1 MITTVLPVAIGGAI
15 GATAR
20 YLTGVVAVRV
30 MGPGFPWG
38 TMTVNIVGSF
48 LMGVIVICMAERSG
62 QRLSPFLVTG
72 ILGSY
77 TTFSSFSLD
86 ALEIYERGQIGIAA
100 VYVTASVLLSL
111 AAIFA
116 GLAVARNIL

>member
-1 MITTVLPVAIGGAI
+1 MITAVLPVAIGGAI
-15 GATAR
+15 GASAR
-20 YLTGVVAVRV
+20 YLTGLVAVRV

-38 TMTVNIVGSF
+38 TMTVNVVGSF
-48 LMGVIVICMAERSG
+48 LMGVIVVYMAERSG
-62 QRLSPFLVTG
+62 QRFSPFLVTG

-86 ALEIYERGQIGIAA
+86 ALEIYERGQLGIAA
-100 VYVTASVLLSL
+100 IYVKASVLLSL
-111 AAIFA
+111 GAIFA

>member
-1 MITTVLPVAIGGAI
+1 MITAVLPVAIGGAI
-15 GATAR
+15 GASAR
-20 YLTGVVAVRV
+20 YLTGLVAVRV

-38 TMTVNIVGSF
+38 TMTVNVVGSF
-48 LMGVIVICMAERSG
+48 LMGVIVVYMAERSG
-62 QRLSPFLVTG
+62 QRFSPFLVTG

-86 ALEIYERGQIGIAA
+86 ALEIYERGQLGIAA
-100 VYVTASVLLSL
+100 IYVTASVLLSL
-111 AAIFA
+111 GAIFA

>member
-48 LMGVIVICMAERSG
+48 LMGVIVIYMAERSG
-62 QRLSPFLVTG
+62 HRLSPFLMTG

-77 TTFSSFSLD
+77 TTFSTFSLD

>member
-48 LMGVIVICMAERSG
+48 LIGVIVVYMAERSG
-62 QRLSPFLVTG
+62 HRLSHFLVTG
-72 ILGSY
+72 VLGSY
-77 TTFSSFSLD
+77 TRVSCVSL
-86 ALEIYERGQIGIAA
+86 ARREISERGPIGMAA
-100 VYVTASVLLSL
+100 V
-111 AAIFA
+111 
-116 GLAVARNIL
+116 

>member
-48 LMGVIVICMAERSG
+48 LMGVIVIYMAERSG
-62 QRLSPFLVTG
+62 HRLSPFLVTG

-100 VYVTASVLLSL
+100 IYVTASVLLSL